1 MTDKTEGKMPKET
14 KVHIIYGFFFVLNY
28 CMGSGFLSVPFAF
41 AYSGYLAAIPTVILA
56 AFVTWMGSVYT
67 LEVMARAQVFTVL

>member
-1 MTDKTEGKMPKET
+1 M
-14 KVHIIYGFFFVLNY
+14 LNY